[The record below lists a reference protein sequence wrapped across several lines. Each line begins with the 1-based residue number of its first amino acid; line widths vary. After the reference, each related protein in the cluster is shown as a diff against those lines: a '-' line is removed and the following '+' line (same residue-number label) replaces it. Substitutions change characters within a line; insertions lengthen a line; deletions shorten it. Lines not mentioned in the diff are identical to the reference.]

1 MLYQLVG
8 KSKFTS
14 KKGSICT
21 ALHLI
26 DSKTL
31 MNGEGHAVCTKV
43 TTYDCDSV
51 KLGKVNVVFDDRG
64 FVASVTE
71 A

>member
-1 MLYQLVG
+1 MFYQLVG

-14 KKGSICT
+14 KKGSICY

-26 DSKTL
+26 DSKALST
-31 MNGEGHAVCTKV
+31 GEGHSVCTKV
-43 TTYDCDSV
+43 TTYNCDGV